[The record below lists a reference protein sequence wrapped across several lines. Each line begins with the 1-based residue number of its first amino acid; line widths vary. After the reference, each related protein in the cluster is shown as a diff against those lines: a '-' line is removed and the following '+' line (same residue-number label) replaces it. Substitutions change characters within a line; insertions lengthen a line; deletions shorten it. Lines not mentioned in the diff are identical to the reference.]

1 MAGVNITIGADSRKA
16 SRELKT
22 FETKTQKALKS
33 IQKGFKERIGHK
45 LFDGLSGAVSQ
56 IPGILMGAV
65 DSASSLNEELG
76 KSEAVF
82 GESAKAISEWSKTTA
97 DGLGV
102 SRVEALQATGDM
114 GNLIRTFGISGDEA
128 AKMARRL
135 VELAAD
141 MGSFNEASIEDT
153 LLAISSALRGESA
166 PISRFGADISAAQL
180 KLHAFAQ
187 GIGDG
192 KTALSGSARVM
203 AIYNKVL
210 EDTALQ
216 HGNFADTSD
225 DLANS
230 QKRIKAQLA
239 DASTELGGSMLPA
252 MQAFVD
258 ILKEVDFT
266 DIAKDLG
273 NLISGLVDFAAAT
286 KDAGDRWNQ
295 WVDKMEK
302 TTAFGKM
309 SKNISMFHRLA
320 MKKVLGLDAKKDIPK
335 ISYGIEFED
344 QDIGLSDESKRF
356 QQIMDELDA
365 EMKEA
370 EKLREAERSKRLSEI
385 SFWYQDAVDSINDA
399 VEAQEEKNERL
410 KEERSILKG
419 INAERKSFEQRR
431 MDALAEFGIGGEK
444 RKKDRIAELLD
455 LGFSADEAS
464 GMAGTEAKIESLL
477 STRDSLYSMS
487 GQMTPQAVSSMQ
499 RVGGGGGSYG
509 GSIDVQK
516 QQADLQSKMV
526 ELLQDIKN
534 GSPQRAVSDF

>member
-16 SRELKT
+16 SREFKT

-45 LFDGLSGAVSQ
+45 LFDGFASAARK
-56 IPGILMGAV
+56 IPGLLSDAV

-82 GESAKAISEWSKTTA
+82 GESAKAISKWSKTTA
-97 DGLGV
+97 EGLGL
-102 SRVEALQATGDM
+102 SRVEALQATGEM

-128 AKMARRL
+128 ARMAQRL

-153 LLAISSALRGESA
+153 LLAISSAMRGQGE
-166 PISRFGADISAAQL
+166 PIMKFGVNIEAATL
-180 KLHAFAQ
+180 KAHAFEK

-192 KTALSGSARVM
+192 KATLSGSAKVM
-203 AIYNKVL
+203 ALYSKILK
-210 EDTALQ
+210 DTTIQ

-230 QKRIKAQLA
+230 QKIIGAQLK
-239 DASTELGGSMLPA
+239 DASTEVGQSLLPA
-252 MQAFVD
+252 MQSLVDLLKETDFQAIAKNIGTVASAFVSFGSGVGKAYKGVKWMIED
-258 ILKEVDFT
+258 L
-266 DIAKDLG
+266 IA
-273 NLISGLVDFAAAT
+273 SGPPLSGAI
-286 KDAGDRWNQ
+286 KDALPVLEIGTRYKELQKSDIHKGD
-295 WVDKMEK
+295 D
-302 TTAFGKM
+302 
-309 SKNISMFHRLA
+309 SKW
-320 MKKVLGLDAKKDIPK
+320 G
-335 ISYGIEFED
+335 
-344 QDIGLSDESKRF
+344 F
-356 QQIMDELDA
+356 QKIMDELDA
-365 EMKEA
+365 EMKEKA
-370 EKLREAERSKRLSEI
+370 KLKAADDDRSKRLSEI
-385 SFWYQDAVDSINDA
+385 SFWYQDAVDSVMAA
-399 VEAQEEKNERL
+399 VEAQREKNKLL
-410 KEERSILKG
+410 KEEQSLL
-419 INAERKSFEQRR
+419 RKDARADFEQRR

-477 STRDSLYSMS
+477 STRDSLYSIS
-487 GQMTPQAVSSMQ
+487 GQTSSQAVSSMQ